1 MRSALTSEQKSV
13 APFLF
18 LRAKAQTTT
27 LRRDASFTSFVFY
40 WLLSACARASLTKPT
55 FPRLADCPAGQAV
68 RLGRIADGEA
78 GKKQKLSRK
87 FARQLNPVT
96 RDVFFLQRVE
106 WTRTKLILLT
116 SPFCPTLSTA
126 HYSHHLLF
134 RPLRFGLVDME
145 HRRLSLQTH
154 R

>member
-1 MRSALTSEQKSV
+1 
-13 APFLF
+13 
-18 LRAKAQTTT
+18 
-27 LRRDASFTSFVFY
+27 
-40 WLLSACARASLTKPT
+40 
-55 FPRLADCPAGQAV
+55 V

-87 FARQLNPVT
+87 FARQLNLGT
-96 RDVFFLQRVE
+96 RDGFFLQRVE
-106 WTRTKLILLT
+106 WPRTKLILLT
-116 SPFCPTLSTA
+116 SPFCTTLSTA